1 MSKEKRMQLQDLFI
15 NTMTQRTLETD
26 MNIRTTDDILDAME
40 DIRRTAVMMEDGEL
54 ILFAN
59 KHCFNGEV
67 VA

>member
-1 MSKEKRMQLQDLFI
+1 MQLQDLFI